1 VSSDT
6 KYSGRPLVGMIWMKK
21 ITLLVGFWL
30 LSTLA
35 MAQSGQDFQLGIQYF
50 QQGEYEKAVTVFEE
64 LHKKEPFVNTYYVYL
79 FNSFSQLKDYDALEK
94 LTRAQGKRDPAVVT
108 YKVDEAYLYK
118 LQGNLKKAE
127 NNYQKLIK
135 DLVANRGAIVALSN
149 AFRSRNEFDFA
160 IQTLLAGRRL
170 LDSPYDFPLDLAD
183 LYAASGKKREM
194 AQSYLEYVLVQ
205 PQQLAYVQNMLQSRL
220 AESDYPA
227 LRDLL
232 LEGLQ
237 QRPDEVVLSELLI
250 WFFVQQQDFNGA
262 FVQAR
267 ALDKRNRENGVRIM
281 ELAAS
286 AIENQQFGAAAEM
299 YRYIIDK
306 KQDNPFYLEA
316 RFKLIQ
322 CSQAELEL
330 QPAAPRASWQE
341 LANAYRSYIQDFQL
355 FPNLPEVK
363 QALAAVLAFQL
374 TEIDSAMLL
383 LEATL
388 ELGRG
393 DQRTLAAVKLALGD
407 IYLIAGELWDASL
420 MYAQVEKDFAN
431 EPLGQ
436 EAKFRNSRL
445 SFYKG
450 EFDWAQAQL
459 DVLKASTTQRIS
471 NDAIALS
478 LLITENYDT
487 DTVTFPMEMF
497 ARGDLWAFCRQY
509 DKALSAYD
517 SLLRQYPGHA
527 LTDEVLYREATI
539 YEKTGKM
546 TEAASLYKRIV
557 AEFGGD
563 IYGDDALYALAK
575 LTEDVL
581 KDNQTAMTLYQRLLN
596 DYPDSHF
603 IFEARRRFRSL
614 RGDTIN

>member
-1 VSSDT
+1 MGYNKGSELT
-6 KYSGRPLVGMIWMKK
+6 LALMFWMKK
-21 ITLLVGFWL
+21 SVVLLLFCFGITQ
-30 LSTLA
+30 T

-50 QQGEYEKAVTVFEE
+50 QQGEFEKAVTVFEE
-64 LHKKEPFVNTYYVYL
+64 LHKKEPLVNTYYVYL
-79 FNSFSQLKDYDALEK
+79 FSSYTQLKNYDELEK
-94 LTRAQGKRDPAVVT
+94 LTRGQAKRDPAVVA
-108 YKVDEAYLYK
+108 YKVDEAFVFK
-118 LQGNLKKAE
+118 LQGNTRKAE
-127 NNYQKLIK
+127 ANYQKLIK
-135 DLVANRGAIVALSN
+135 DLTANRGAILALSN

-160 IQTLLAGRRL
+160 IQSLLAGRRL

-183 LYAASGKKREM
+183 LYAAMGKKREM
-194 AQSYLEYVLVQ
+194 TQSYLEYVLVQ

-237 QRPDEVVLSELLI
+237 LRPDEIVLSELLI

-262 FVQAR
+262 FIQAR
-267 ALDKRNRENGVRIM
+267 ALDKRNRENGLRIM
-281 ELAAS
+281 QLAAA

-306 KQDNPFYLEA
+306 KQENPFYLEA
-316 RFKLIQ
+316 RFKLLK
-322 CSQAELEL
+322 CSQSELEL
-330 QPAAPRASWQE
+330 KTNAPSTSWQN
-341 LANAYRSYIQDFQL
+341 LASAYQGYIHDFPL

-363 QALAAVLAFQL
+363 QALAAVWAFQL
-374 TEIDSAMLL
+374 GEMDSAMLL

-388 ELGRG
+388 DLGRG
-393 DQRTLAAVKLALGD
+393 DQRMLAAVKLDLGD
-407 IYLIAGELWDASL
+407 LYLIAGELWDASL

-436 EAKFRNSRL
+436 EAKFRNARL

-459 DVLKASTTQRIS
+459 DVLKASTTQKIS

-478 LLITENYDT
+478 LLITENYDM

-509 DKALSAYD
+509 DKAMAAYD
-517 SLLRQYPGHA
+517 SVLQQYPGHA
-527 LTDEVLYREATI
+527 LTDELLYRQATI
-539 YEKTGKM
+539 FEKSGKS
-546 TEAASLYKRIV
+546 TAAAELYQRIL
-557 AEFGGD
+557 AEFGKD
-563 IYGDDALYALAK
+563 IYGDDALFALAK
-575 LTEDVL
+575 LTETVL
-581 KDNQTAMTLYQRLLN
+581 LDTQTAMTYYQRLLN

-614 RGDTIN
+614 RGDIIN

>member
-1 VSSDT
+1 M
-6 KYSGRPLVGMIWMKK
+6 KRILPL
-21 ITLLVGFWL
+21 LGFWL
-30 LSTLA
+30 ISTLA
-35 MAQSGQDFQLGIQYF
+35 SAQGGQDFQLGIQYF
-50 QQGEYEKAVTVFEE
+50 QQGEYDKAVSVFEE
-64 LHKKEPFVNTYYVYL
+64 LHKKEPFVNTYYAYL
-79 FNSFSQLKDYDALEK
+79 FSSYAQLKSYDALEK
-94 LTRAQGKRDPAVVT
+94 LSRGQAKRDPVVIA
-108 YKVDEAYLYK
+108 YKVDEAYVYK
-118 LQGNLKKAE
+118 LQGNIRKAE
-127 NNYQKLIK
+127 GGYQKLIK
-135 DLVANRGAIVALSN
+135 ELGPSRGAIVALSN

-170 LDSPYDFPLDLAD
+170 LDSPYEFPLDLAD
-183 LYAASGKKREM
+183 LYAALGKKRDM

-220 AESDYPA
+220 GESDYPA

-267 ALDKRNRENGVRIM
+267 ALDKRNRENGSRIM
-281 ELAAS
+281 ELAAT
-286 AIENQQFGAAAEM
+286 AVENKEFGAAAEM
-299 YRYIIDK
+299 YRYIIEK
-306 KQDNPFYLEA
+306 KENNAFYLGA
-316 RFKLIQ
+316 RFKLLQ
-322 CSQAELEL
+322 CSQSELEV
-330 QPAAPRASWQE
+330 QNSSDRSSWQN
-341 LANAYRSYIQDFQL
+341 LANAFNAYIHDFPL

-363 QALAAVLAFQL
+363 QALAAVWTFQL
-374 TEIDSAMLL
+374 GQIDSAMLL

-393 DQRTLAAVKLALGD
+393 DQRMLAAVKLDLGD
-407 IYLIAGELWDASL
+407 IYLIAGEIWDASL

-436 EAKFRNSRL
+436 EAKFRNARL

-478 LLITENYDT
+478 LLITENYDM
-487 DTVTFPMEMF
+487 DTVTFPMEIF

-509 DKALSAYD
+509 DKALAAYD
-517 SLLRQYPGHA
+517 SVLQQYPGHA
-527 LTDEVLYREATI
+527 LTDELLFREAGI
-539 YEKTGKM
+539 FVKRGKIS
-546 TEAASLYKRIV
+546 EAADLYTRILT
-557 AEFGGD
+557 EFGTD
-563 IYGDDALYALAK
+563 IYGDDALYQLAR
-575 LTEDVL
+575 LTEYQLSDPA
-581 KDNQTAMTLYQRLLN
+581 TAMTLYQRLLN

-603 IFEARRRFRSL
+603 VFEARRRFRSL

>member
-1 VSSDT
+1 MNGYTISKGSS
-6 KYSGRPLVGMIWMKK
+6 LVDMLGMKK
-21 ITLLVGFWL
+21 LVLFLGFTWMSL
-30 LSTLA
+30 TALA
-35 MAQSGQDFQLGIQYF
+35 QGGQDFQLGIQYF
-50 QQGEYEKAVTVFEE
+50 QQGDYEKAVSVFEA
-64 LHKKEPFVNTYYVYL
+64 LHKKEPLVNTYYIYY
-79 FNSFSQLKDYDALEK
+79 FSSLAQLKEYDALEK
-94 LTRAQGKRDPAVVT
+94 LTRAQAKRDPAVVA
-108 YKVDEAYLYK
+108 YKVDEAYVYK
-118 LQGNLKKAE
+118 LQGNTRKAE
-127 NNYQKLIK
+127 SNYQKLIK
-135 DLVANRGAIVALSN
+135 ELTANRGAIIALSN

-170 LDSPYDFPLDLAD
+170 LGSPYEFPLDLAD
-183 LYAASGKKREM
+183 LYAATGKKREM

-220 AESDYPA
+220 AEADYPA

-267 ALDKRNRENGVRIM
+267 ALDKRNRENGLRIM
-281 ELAAS
+281 QLAAA
-286 AIENQQFGAAAEM
+286 AIENQQFGAAADM

-306 KQDNPFYLEA
+306 KQDNAFYLEA
-316 RFKLIQ
+316 RFRLLK
-322 CSQAELEL
+322 CSQSELEL
-330 QPAAPRASWQE
+330 QVNAPKTSWQN
-341 LANAYRSYIQDFQL
+341 LATEYKNYLRDFPL

-363 QALAAVLAFQL
+363 QALAAIWAFQL
-374 TEIDSAMLL
+374 AELDSAMLL

-388 ELGRG
+388 DLGRG
-393 DQRTLAAVKLALGD
+393 DQRMLAAVKLDLGD

-436 EAKFRNSRL
+436 EAKFRNARL

-450 EFDWAQAQL
+450 EFEWAQAQL
-459 DVLKASTTQRIS
+459 DVLKGSTTQRIS

-478 LLITENYDT
+478 LLITENYDM
-487 DTVTFPMEMF
+487 DTVTYPMEMF
-497 ARGDLWAFCRQY
+497 ARGDLWAFCQQNER
-509 DKALSAYD
+509 AMSAYD
-517 SLLRQYPGHA
+517 SVLLLYPGHA
-527 LTDEVLYREATI
+527 LTDEILFRQAVI
-539 YEKTGKM
+539 YEKTGRN
-546 TEAASLYKRIV
+546 TQAASLYTRILE
-557 AEFGGD
+557 EFGKD
-563 IYGDDALYALAK
+563 IYGDDALFALAR
-575 LTEDVL
+575 LTDKVL
-581 KDNQTAMTLYQRLLN
+581 NDPTTAMTLYQRLLN

-603 IFEARRRFRSL
+603 VFEARRRFRSL